1 MEVGKSG
8 REEREREREM
18 NAEEKGGEAKFKR
31 KWETSEGRLE
41 HLYIPVF
48 NSN

>member
-8 REEREREREM
+8 REGGKKEREM

-31 KWETSEGRLE
+31 KCETPV
-41 HLYIPVF
+41 PVF